1 MKVFKPV
8 NDRLSMYKDRFKM
21 VIFVTKIFTFM
32 MKILQTKNRNLK
44 TKISVLEE
52 TVYEQNMII
61 QGYQEESDD

>member
-1 MKVFKPV
+1 MEVLKPV
-8 NDRLSMYKDRFKM
+8 KERFKM
-21 VIFVTKIFTFM
+21 VIFVSKIFTFM

-44 TKISVLEE
+44 TRISVLEE

>member
-1 MKVFKPV
+1 MEVLKQVKE
-8 NDRLSMYKDRFKM
+8 RFKM
-21 VIFVTKIFTFM
+21 VIFVSKIFTFM